1 MAMDD
6 RRRREADT
14 IVHDLAHAAS
24 DEAAAACLRGA
35 LEDGHERVLVPRLH
49 AYIVARDAEIESLC
63 ERHYSEFL
71 GSARAP
77 RARRSLAHTRPRSSQ
92 PREARAAW
100 EREGE
105 VERGRGRCEW

>member
-71 GSARAP
+71 GSVRAYQRHKPRTHARAHVFRT
-77 RARRSLAHTRPRSSQ
+77 RAPPGVSLSCVH
-92 PREARAAW
+92 
-100 EREGE
+100 
-105 VERGRGRCEW
+105 RCAT

>member
-71 GSARAP
+71 GSVRAQRRPAHARAHVFRT
-77 RARRSLAHTRPRSSQ
+77 RAPPGVSLSCVH
-92 PREARAAW
+92 
-100 EREGE
+100 
-105 VERGRGRCEW
+105 RCAT

>member
-1 MAMDD
+1 MALSDE

-14 IVHDLAHAAS
+14 IVHDLAHSAS

-35 LEDGHERVLVPRLH
+35 LEDGHEAVLVPRLH
-49 AYIVARDAEIESLC
+49 AFIVARDAEIESLC

-77 RARRSLAHTRPRSSQ
+77 RAR
-92 PREARAAW
+92 ARALAA
-100 EREGE
+100 RASLRALTKPRASFSPLGAISRTRR
-105 VERGRGRCEW
+105 VGS

>member
-1 MAMDD
+1 MALSDE

-14 IVHDLAHAAS
+14 IVHDLAHSAS

-77 RARRSLAHTRPRSSQ
+77 RARARARSPRVPRS
-92 PREARAAW
+92 ARSRNPARPSHPSA
-100 EREGE
+100 RYL
-105 VERGRGRCEW
+105 VRVA